1 MPCGE
6 DNATASADRGGEGQ
20 KSERNGVSL
29 KENKA
34 CTIVIIT
41 YIMWICLLHSSYY
54 IYVCLSSEQGTG

>member
-41 YIMWICLLHSSYY
+41 YMDLPFAQFIL
-54 IYVCLSSEQGTG
+54 YVCLSSEQGTG